1 MVPRT
6 TERKVNAGSPSSRSD
21 TTNRDTSMPT
31 WARQCWTYRNG
42 IDKKHSLTIAN
53 DRVTVHIFDIVV
65 S

>member
-1 MVPRT
+1 
-6 TERKVNAGSPSSRSD
+6 
-21 TTNRDTSMPT
+21 MPT